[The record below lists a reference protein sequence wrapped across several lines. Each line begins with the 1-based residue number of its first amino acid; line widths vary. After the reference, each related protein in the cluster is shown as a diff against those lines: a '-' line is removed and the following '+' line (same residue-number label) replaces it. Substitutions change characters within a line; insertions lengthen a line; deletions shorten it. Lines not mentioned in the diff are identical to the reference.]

1 MANVDAVQR
10 SLLREIRKREDW
22 MPIYEVF
29 KHIMDNLDQQ
39 RDRSGG
45 DNDNIADL
53 ETINTF
59 ETTALMARIAAL
71 NSQVEALRIE
81 LSQRNG
87 QIAALFFRLE
97 SLEKTPSVS
106 AKLAALEKK
115 IDEVEKVAWL

>member
-29 KHIMDNLDQQ
+29 RHIMDNLDQQ

-59 ETTALMARIAAL
+59 ETTALMSRIAAL

-81 LSQRNG
+81 LSQKNG
-87 QIAALFFRLE
+87 QLAALFSRLE
-97 SLEKTPSVS
+97 SLEKMPSVN